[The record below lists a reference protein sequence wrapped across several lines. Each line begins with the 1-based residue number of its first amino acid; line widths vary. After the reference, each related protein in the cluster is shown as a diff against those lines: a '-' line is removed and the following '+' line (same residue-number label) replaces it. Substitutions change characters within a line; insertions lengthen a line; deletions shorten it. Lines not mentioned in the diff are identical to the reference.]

1 LQLAC
6 TAAKLYEAQARIL
19 KLETAAAVKEERRKE
34 LEQQLSD
41 ANVCQ
46 EKMTA
51 EIAALKTASSVVQR
65 EIEEALAVGA
75 RLRAEKETLQ
85 TRLFGEGARIKTLE
99 EEVAKVEK
107 QLGKIFSKVLY
118 IVASHSIHTRAL
130 TFENVRVRREASR
143 GSDDDG

>member
-1 LQLAC
+1 
-6 TAAKLYEAQARIL
+6 
-19 KLETAAAVKEERRKE
+19 
-34 LEQQLSD
+34 
-41 ANVCQ
+41 
-46 EKMTA
+46 
-51 EIAALKTASSVVQR
+51 VVQR